1 MAKSR
6 VLFIAPLPPPVHGS
20 AMVSQYIKDSKL
32 VNELHD
38 CDFVNLSTSRRM
50 DEIGKGGMK
59 KLLRFVGA
67 YFAVSFKLLTHRYDL
82 CYLAITCHGMG
93 FLKDAPFV
101 LLCKL
106 FRRKVLIH
114 QHNKGMSHCVHRWP
128 YRWLM
133 PLVYRNT
140 TVMLLSWHL
149 YDDIAAVVKREQVV
163 ICANGIPQITINEDE
178 RLKAAEQRLIATESQ
193 VKSCGA
199 AVKPESSLLTAHG
212 SSLTNS
218 KQEYSH
224 TDFTDYTDSRTR
236 CACAGHPDGNSK
248 HYTLHTTQDNL
259 TQNTQTSQNGTRCA
273 SAGHPDGDS
282 THYTLHTKQVGSHT
296 DYTESTDSL
305 SCQRDLDEITQNGKS
320 LRPCG
325 LPDGNTKHY
334 TLNTIQTKSLPNGV
348 SAMSESPLFG
358 RGRGEA
364 PHLLFLSNL
373 IPSKGVYVLLD
384 ACRMLH
390 EQGLTFVCDFVGGE
404 TKEIDRATFEEAVKE
419 RGLQG
424 IARYQGPKYGEEKE
438 RYFAEAD
445 IFVFPTFYY
454 NECFPLVLLEAMQH
468 RLPVVSSD
476 EGGIPDIIQHGVNGY
491 TVARKEAAPLAEA
504 LALLIT
510 NPAQR
515 REMGEAGY
523 ARYQELYT
531 LEAFEH
537 RFVERLF
544 NG

>member
-59 KLLRFVGA
+59 KILRFIGS
-67 YFAVSFKLLTHRYDL
+67 YLSLFWKLLTHRYDL

-140 TVMLLSWHL
+140 RVMLLSWHL

-199 AVKPESSLLTAHG
+199 AVKPESSLLTAHS
-212 SSLTNS
+212 SSLSNS
-218 KQEYSH
+218 KQES
-224 TDFTDYTDSRTR
+224 
-236 CACAGHPDGNSK
+236 
-248 HYTLHTTQDNL
+248 
-259 TQNTQTSQNGTRCA
+259 
-273 SAGHPDGDS
+273 
-282 THYTLHTKQVGSHT
+282 SHT
-296 DYTESTDSL
+296 DYTESTD
-305 SCQRDLDEITQNGKS
+305 GKS
-320 LRPCG
+320 LTPLLASGGAAINEGER
-325 LPDGNTKHY
+325 LKV
-334 TLNTIQTKSLPNGV
+334 NGEGFKV
-348 SAMSESPLFG
+348 KGEWVAAMSATPSPSG
-358 RGRGEA
+358 EGWGEA

-373 IPSKGVYVLLD
+373 IPSKGVCVLLD

-390 EQGLTFVCDFVGGE
+390 ERGLTFVCDFVGGE
-404 TKEIDRATFEEAVKE
+404 TKEIDRATFEAAVKE

-504 LALLIT
+504 LAQLIT

-544 NG
+544 ND